1 MSEQICTGINQLYLL
16 TLLLLTS
23 LALMMKLLG
32 LFATQLRAIN
42 ADLRYNS
49 QLSLFDISITEK
61 MESLDYF

>member
-1 MSEQICTGINQLYLL
+1 MSEQIFVDPKL
-16 TLLLLTS
+16 TI
-23 LALMMKLLG
+23 LAYFVAPYVPCFDNKKLW

-61 MESLDYF
+61 LESLDYF

>member
-1 MSEQICTGINQLYLL
+1 MSEQICIDQLYLL

-23 LALMMKLLG
+23 LPLMMKLLC

-61 MESLDYF
+61 LESLDYF

>member
-1 MSEQICTGINQLYLL
+1 MDQLYLL

-23 LALMMKLLG
+23 LPLIIKLLWF
-32 LFATQLRAIN
+32 FATQLRAIN

-61 MESLDYF
+61 LESLDYF